1 MSHDVELHLALILF
15 LPWFAILGGL
25 YWLFPRR
32 PRTPA
37 RRLYDAGALLAAGAL
52 SVAGM
57 RWGFLHADPQA
68 GAIWKQVLAT
78 LAAYGAFLG
87 GVAPAT
93 VLRALLF
100 RPPPPDSPP
109 CRRN

>member
-15 LPWFAILGGL
+15 LPWFAVLGGL
-25 YWLFPRR
+25 YWLFPRQ

-37 RRLYDAGALLAAGAL
+37 RRLYDAGVLLTAGAL

-68 GAIWKQVLAT
+68 EAIWKQILAT
-78 LAAYGAFLG
+78 LVAYGGFLG
-87 GVAPAT
+87 IVALAIG
-93 VLRALLF
+93 LRALLF
-100 RPPPPDSPP
+100 RPSPPDSTP
-109 CRRN
+109 CRRS